1 MLTSE
6 SKTRVPH
13 ILRAPSKLNPLLTH
27 WRGDYA
33 LLPTLFVTMLGLRV
47 LLGIIQPSIPEPQ
60 IHLWVIFS
68 VVVFLWQVVGTSRAS
83 ELFLKDTGNVPGVV
97 VGYLSI
103 LTVAM
108 FTVVQVADALASTN
122 KPVVAQAEPGT
133 LPLSID
139 EKTIRVNGSL
149 DWGVYSAFVKTLEVY
164 PDIESVRLGSPGGYV
179 FVARAMA
186 RIIMERQLSTHVETR
201 CYSACTV
208 AFLAGKQRTMAEMAK
223 LGFHKYKLE
232 SENGTVDVAE
242 ELDKDRQFFA
252 SRGISACFIQQIFV
266 AEHSDLWVPE
276 KSVLVAAGVVAGQSI

>member
-133 LPLSID
+133 
-139 EKTIRVNGSL
+139 
-149 DWGVYSAFVKTLEVY
+149 
-164 PDIESVRLGSPGGYV
+164 GYV

>member
-149 DWGVYSAFVKTLEVY
+149 EYHHG
-164 PDIESVRLGSPGGYV
+164 
-179 FVARAMA
+179 
-186 RIIMERQLSTHVETR
+186 
-201 CYSACTV
+201 
-208 AFLAGKQRTMAEMAK
+208 
-223 LGFHKYKLE
+223 
-232 SENGTVDVAE
+232 
-242 ELDKDRQFFA
+242 A
-252 SRGISACFIQQIFV
+252 S
-266 AEHSDLWVPE
+266 AEHTCRNAMLFCLYSCIPCRQTKNHGRDGKAWFSQVQ
-276 KSVLVAAGVVAGQSI
+276 A